1 MAQAEVQAAAQ
12 EITIMLLEVLEL
24 QIKVMREV
32 IIQLTI
38 PLLVVAVVVLEV

>member
-32 IIQLTI
+32 IIQLTM
-38 PLLVVAVVVLEV
+38 PLLVVAVVVLEA